1 MSLAKSFES
10 ALNLGALTEAW
21 LRTIKPLLKTHP
33 LQLGVKVKLNN
44 SASVMAPGALV
55 ANVVRQSGISW
66 SERPI
71 RVLLL
76 GSDPL
81 IRFDKSKWASLAGDF
96 LGAPGA
102 VEILYTL
109 DENADSEFSKLATAL
124 NLPACSSLTHEEV
137 INNGSSKVDLAIWV
151 HPAAESAD
159 EGEALNTS
167 TAMALAVKQG
177 VPVYSASFNEV
188 DLHTQNFLIQHHA
201 VKLQPIGGTIARGAP
216 SINRYGIST
225 FGLGV
230 EGGWG
235 AILAKVEPAQQ
246 LGDPGEAALV
256 RTAMRLVCAEGAL
269 HTSWT
274 LGQRINGVAF
284 NRIIPLG
291 LLGNMAIDPSTG
303 HVFQKNE
310 DSRDLRVIGHLWDSE
325 LKQMPSSKRELLL
338 WACRIKLAFQTALPK
353 EDARRKEAIA
363 SLEQGFNDG
372 IVEAAV
378 ALARCYESSKAD
390 GSDVTASHWQSKA
403 GARHPLSSYGLAYEA
418 LGAGDS
424 AAVER
429 YLRIAV
435 AFGYPIA
442 MTDLGKM
449 LCGSE
454 REDEGLAL
462 LNEAG
467 SRKDPEANYELGELS
482 AKGGDL
488 QRALNFLRLAWTY
501 GHAEAAALAR
511 QVADYML
518 QQGIGKRSLIKRE
531 AKEIAAFQKKL
542 DSRLVANAS

>member
-1 MSLAKSFES
+1 MSLAITFES
-10 ALNLGALTEAW
+10 ASNLGALTEAW
-21 LRTIKPLLKTHP
+21 LRTIKPLLKT
-33 LQLGVKVKLNN
+33 QLVELEVKVSLNN
-44 SASVMAPGALV
+44 AASVMAPGALV
-55 ANVVRQSGISW
+55 ANIVRQSGIRW
-66 SERPI
+66 DKRPV

-81 IRFDKSKWASLAGDF
+81 IRFDKSKWASLAGEF
-96 LGAPGA
+96 LGAPGV
-102 VEILYTL
+102 VEILCTL

-124 NLPACSSLTHEEV
+124 NLPACSVLTHDEAVES
-137 INNGSSKVDLAIWV
+137 GSLKVDLAIWV

-159 EGEALNTS
+159 EGEALNTG
-167 TAMALAVKQG
+167 TAMALAIKQG

-201 VKLQPIGGTIARGAP
+201 VQLQPLGGTIARGAP

-235 AILAKVEPAQQ
+235 VILAKVEPAQQ

-269 HTSWT
+269 HTSWS

-284 NRIIPLG
+284 NRIIPMG

-303 HVFQKNE
+303 HVFQQNE
-310 DSRDLRVIGHLWDSE
+310 DSRELRIIGHLWESE

-338 WACRIKLAFQTALPK
+338 WACRIKLAMQSQLPK
-353 EDARRKEAIA
+353 EDARRKEAIT

-378 ALARCYESSKAD
+378 ALARCHESSKAD
-390 GSDVTASHWQSKA
+390 GSDLTASLWQSKA
-403 GARHPLSSYGLAYEA
+403 GGLHPLSSYGLAYEA

-449 LCGSE
+449 LCSSE

-462 LNEAG
+462 LNKAA

-482 AKGGDL
+482 AKGGDF
-488 QRALNFLRLAWTY
+488 QGALDFLRVAWTY
-501 GHAEAAALAR
+501 GHVEAAALAS

-518 QQGIGKRSLIKRE
+518 EHGIGKRSLIKRE
-531 AKEIAAFQKKL
+531 AKEIASFQKKL
-542 DSRLVANAS
+542 HARLVANAS

>member
-1 MSLAKSFES
+1 MSLANTFES

-21 LRTIKPLLKTHP
+21 LRTIKPLLKA
-33 LQLGVKVKLNN
+33 QLFELEVKVKLNN
-44 SASVMAPGALV
+44 AASVMAPGALV
-55 ANVVRQSGISW
+55 ANVVRHSGLSW
-66 SERPI
+66 DVKPV

-124 NLPACSSLTHEEV
+124 NLPACSVLSHQDAVLSGFSE
-137 INNGSSKVDLAIWV
+137 VDLAIWV

-167 TAMALAVKQG
+167 TAMALAIKHS
-177 VPVYSASFNEV
+177 VPVYAASFNEV

-201 VKLQPIGGTIARGAP
+201 VQLQPLGGTIARGAP
-216 SINRYGIST
+216 SINRFGIST

-235 AILAKVEPAQQ
+235 VMLAKVEPAQQ
-246 LGDPGEAALV
+246 LGDSAEAALV

-269 HTSWT
+269 HTSWS

-303 HVFQKNE
+303 HVFQQNE
-310 DSRDLRVIGHLWDSE
+310 DSRDLRVVGHLWDSE

-338 WACRIKLAFQTALPK
+338 WACRIKLAFQSDLPK
-353 EDARRKEAIA
+353 EDARRKEAVA

-390 GSDVTASHWQSKA
+390 GSDLTASVWQSRA
-403 GARHPLSSYGLAYEA
+403 GHQHPLSAYGLAYEA
-418 LGAGDS
+418 LAAGDS
-424 AAVER
+424 VAVER
-429 YLRIAV
+429 YLRIA
-435 AFGYPIA
+435 AEFGYPIA

-449 LCGSE
+449 LCSSE
-454 REDEGLAL
+454 REDEGLSL
-462 LNEAG
+462 LNKAA

-488 QRALNFLRLAWTY
+488 QSALDFLRVAWSY
-501 GHAEAAALAR
+501 GHVEAAALAR

-518 QQGIGKRSLIKRE
+518 AQGIGKRSLIKRE
-531 AKEIAAFQKKL
+531 AKEIASFQRKL
-542 DSRLVANAS
+542 DARLVANAS

>member
-1 MSLAKSFES
+1 
-10 ALNLGALTEAW
+10 
-21 LRTIKPLLKTHP
+21 
-33 LQLGVKVKLNN
+33 
-44 SASVMAPGALV
+44 MAPGALV

-66 SERPI
+66 SEKPI

-81 IRFDKSKWASLAGDF
+81 IRFDKSKWASLAGEF

-102 VEILYTL
+102 VEIIYTL

-124 NLPACSSLTHEEV
+124 NLPACSVLTHGEAVES
-137 INNGSSKVDLAIWV
+137 GFSKVDLAIWV

-159 EGEALNTS
+159 EAEALNTS
-167 TAMALAVKQG
+167 TAMSLSTKQG

-188 DLHTQNFLIQHHA
+188 DLHTQNFLIQHHS
-201 VKLQPIGGTIARGAP
+201 VQLQPLGGSITRGAP

-246 LGDPGEAALV
+246 LGDPCEAALV

-269 HTSWT
+269 HTSWS

-310 DSRDLRVIGHLWDSE
+310 DSRDLRVVGHLWDSE
-325 LKQMPSSKRELLL
+325 LRLMPSSKRELLL
-338 WACRIKLAFQTALPK
+338 WACRIKLAFQTELPK

-390 GSDVTASHWQSKA
+390 GSDVTAHLWQSKA
-403 GARHPLSSYGLAYEA
+403 GALHPLSSYGLAYEA
-418 LGAGDS
+418 LGAGDL

-435 AFGYPIA
+435 EFGYPIA

-449 LCGSE
+449 LCDSK
-454 REDEGLAL
+454 RVDEGLAL
-462 LNEAG
+462 LNEAA

-488 QRALNFLRLAWTY
+488 QGALEFLRAAWIY
-501 GHAEAAALAR
+501 GHVDAAAFAR

-518 QQGIGKRSLIKRE
+518 EHGIGKRSLIKRE

-542 DSRLVANAS
+542 DTRLVANAT

>member
-1 MSLAKSFES
+1 MSLAKTFES
-10 ALNLGALTEAW
+10 APNLGALTEAW
-21 LRTIKPLLKTHP
+21 LRTIKPLLKTQIF
-33 LQLGVKVKLNN
+33 QLEVKVKLNN
-44 SASVMAPGALV
+44 AASVMAPGALV
-55 ANVVRQSGISW
+55 ANVVRQSGISL
-66 SERPI
+66 EMRPV

-96 LGAPGA
+96 LGTPGA

-124 NLPACSSLTHEEV
+124 NLPACSVLTHEEAV
-137 INNGSSKVDLAIWV
+137 ESGFSKIDLAIWV

-159 EGEALNTS
+159 ESEALNTS
-167 TAMALAVKQG
+167 TAMALAIKQG

-188 DLHTQNFLIQHHA
+188 DLHTQNFLVQHHA
-201 VKLQPIGGTIARGAP
+201 VQLQPIGGTIARGAP

-235 AILAKVEPAQQ
+235 AILAKVEPTQH
-246 LGDPGEAALV
+246 LGDPDEAALV

-269 HTSWT
+269 HTSWS

-303 HVFQKNE
+303 HVFQQNE
-310 DSRDLRVIGHLWDSE
+310 DSRDLRIVGHLWGSE
-325 LKQMPSSKRELLL
+325 LEQMPSSKRELLL
-338 WACRIKLAFQTALPK
+338 WACRIKLAFQTELPK

-372 IVEAAV
+372 VVVAAV

-390 GSDVTASHWQSKA
+390 GSDVTASFWQNKA
-403 GARHPLSSYGLAYEA
+403 GALHPLSSYGLAYEA
-418 LGAGDS
+418 LVAGDS
-424 AAVER
+424 VAVER
-429 YLRIAV
+429 YLRVAV

-454 REDEGLAL
+454 REDEGLSL
-462 LNEAG
+462 LNEAA

-488 QRALNFLRLAWTY
+488 QGALAFLRSAWTY
-501 GHAEAAALAR
+501 GHVEAAALAR

-518 QQGIGKRSLIKRE
+518 EHGIGKRSLIKRE

-542 DSRLVANAS
+542 DARLLANAS